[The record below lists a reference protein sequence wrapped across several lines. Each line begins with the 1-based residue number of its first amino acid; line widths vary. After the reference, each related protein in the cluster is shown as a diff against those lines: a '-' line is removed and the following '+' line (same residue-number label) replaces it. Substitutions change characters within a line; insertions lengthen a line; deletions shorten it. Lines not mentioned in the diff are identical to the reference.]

1 MKKIQN
7 KKLKKK
13 RKKNGITQKT
23 NKQTN
28 KQCKAPAAPAQMTKY
43 KTAPQKPRNSLSR
56 DHCYTLVFHF

>member
-1 MKKIQN
+1 MKKIPN

-13 RKKNGITQKT
+13 RKKNGITQK
-23 NKQTN
+23 TN